1 MYRSLSL
8 HHVAT
13 ERQVKLAHCCP
24 VLCWLLMEAMSSLDC
39 NCQVDTHSGFSYV
52 RYMKQRP
59 FIMSVHIIAAVW
71 QFSSTTSIVINS
83 AKSNKKILSGVVLS
97 FHV

>member
-1 MYRSLSL
+1 
-8 HHVAT
+8 
-13 ERQVKLAHCCP
+13 
-24 VLCWLLMEAMSSLDC
+24 
-39 NCQVDTHSGFSYV
+39 
-52 RYMKQRP
+52 
-59 FIMSVHIIAAVW
+59 MSVHIIAAVW